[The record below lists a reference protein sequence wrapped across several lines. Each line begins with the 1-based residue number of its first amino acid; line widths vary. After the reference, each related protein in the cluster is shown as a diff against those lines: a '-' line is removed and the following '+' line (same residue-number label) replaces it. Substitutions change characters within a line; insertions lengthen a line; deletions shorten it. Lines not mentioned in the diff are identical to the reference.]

1 MSSEV
6 LNQYIT
12 ASDLLDAHEV
22 MATPAEIHGVL
33 TGLLCGGCSVQRDEW
48 LSEFFELVNDGHP
61 MPAAVTEWLLELFNA
76 TLAGLIDQAG
86 IELLLPEEDV
96 TLEEQLIAVCDW
108 AQAFLAGF
116 AVMQQDLS
124 KASEE
129 LQDMLG
135 DISNITQLEVE
146 LEEDSE
152 NEASFYVLYE
162 HMKLGVMMAFEEFG
176 QHPQP
181 DKKPTLH

>member
-6 LNQYIT
+6 LSQYVS
-12 ASDLLDAHEV
+12 ASDLLDVYEV
-22 MATPAEIHGVL
+22 MATPAEVHGVL
-33 TGLLCGGCSVQRDEW
+33 TGLLCGGCGVQRDEW
-48 LSEFFELVNDGHP
+48 LVEFFELVNDGHA
-61 MPAAVTEWLLELFNA
+61 MPQGVTEWLQELFDA
-76 TLAGLIDQAG
+76 TLSGLREQSG
-86 IELLLPEEDV
+86 VELLLPEDGV
-96 TLEEQLIAVCDW
+96 SLEEQLVAVCDW

-116 AVMQQDLS
+116 AVMQQDLT

-129 LQDMLG
+129 LQEMLG

-162 HMKLGVMMAFEEFG
+162 HLKLGVMMAFEEFG

-181 DKKPTLH
+181 ERKPTLH

>member
-6 LNQYIT
+6 LSQFVS
-12 ASDLLDAHEV
+12 ASDLLDAYEV

-33 TGLLCGGCSVQRDEW
+33 AGLLCGGCSLQHDEW
-48 LSEFFELVNDGHP
+48 LSEFLELVNDGHP
-61 MPAAVTEWLLELFNA
+61 MPAAVTEWLHELFNA
-76 TLAGLIDQAG
+76 TLAGLLEQSG
-86 IELLLPEEDV
+86 IELLLPEDGV

-108 AQAFLAGF
+108 SQAFLAGF

-129 LQDMLG
+129 LQEMLG

-146 LEEDSE
+146 IEEESE
-152 NEASFYVLYE
+152 SEASFYVLYE
-162 HMKLGVMMAFEEFG
+162 HLKLGVMMAFEEFG

-181 DKKPTLH
+181 ERKPTLH

>member
-1 MSSEV
+1 M
-6 LNQYIT
+6 
-12 ASDLLDAHEV
+12 
-22 MATPAEIHGVL
+22 
-33 TGLLCGGCSVQRDEW
+33 
-48 LSEFFELVNDGHP
+48 
-61 MPAAVTEWLLELFNA
+61 
-76 TLAGLIDQAG
+76 AGLIDQAG

-129 LQDMLG
+129 LQEMLG
-135 DISNITQLEVE
+135 DIGNITQLEVE

-181 DKKPTLH
+181 DRSPRCTSVVRALCCAMSECGDSVVLSDIGLCVSTSGWAALNATI